1 MLKSQ
6 VEVWDACKEAQKAHP
21 GIECAGFE
29 VGLFMNY
36 LGKGCSNEKE
46 ALAGKHD
53 DAEFIYSM
61 HDMRALI
68 PLKSNGTIPRIT
80 MTEIGDIGRFVAA
93 ACSLPK
99 WERSFGMVGETL
111 RMDEVVRL
119 IEEVRGKKMDIEFRT
134 QEQVQKEK
142 ERETNPH
149 RLFWL
154 ELEEVY
160 SRDRED
166 EAVIRPVLNEL
177 CPDVK
182 PMSVQDYLRKYWAES

>member
-1 MLKSQ
+1 
-6 VEVWDACKEAQKAHP
+6 
-21 GIECAGFE
+21 
-29 VGLFMNY
+29 
-36 LGKGCSNEKE
+36 
-46 ALAGKHD
+46 
-53 DAEFIYSM
+53 
-61 HDMRALI
+61 
-68 PLKSNGTIPRIT
+68 

-119 IEEVRGKKMDIEFRT
+119 IEEVREKKMDVEFRT
-134 QEQVQKEK
+134 QEQVRKEK
-142 ERETNPH
+142 EQETNPD

-154 ELEEVY
+154 EMEEMY

-177 CPDVK
+177 CPEVK
-182 PMSVQDYLRKYWAES
+182 PISVQDYLRKYWAES